1 MTLIEPKSC
10 PDCGGRLSA
19 ERWSSGLCLSCLLDL
34 GLSAASKAEPGPVV
48 AQPTGIQTLD
58 PLAPG
63 QVLGDRYRIR
73 SLLGRGGMGE
83 VFRAFDLKLRVDVA
97 LKAVR
102 VALLADERA
111 LDGLRQEVRAA
122 REVVSP
128 NVCRVFDLI
137 ELDGRELVSMEFVD
151 GVTLADLLR
160 ERSPFDL
167 QEARQVASQ
176 FLAGLE
182 AIHAAGLVHRDI
194 KPENVMITRAGRV
207 VVMDFGIARAM
218 TSVRSGTISGTPA
231 YMALEQ
237 ARGEVVD
244 ARADVFS
251 AGVVLAE
258 MVAAGGAR
266 NAAAR
271 EAVWRAVHDRPPRL
285 DETPWAAV
293 LRKAVADS
301 REQRYSTAAALS
313 RALDEVTLRRAGD
326 ESQRPY
332 PGLSSFTAR
341 DADYFVGRELEIEE
355 MWKTLQR
362 PHLLALIG
370 PSGAG
375 KSSFLRAGLG
385 PSAPPGWRVV
395 FATPGNRPFAA
406 LAHALAPELVGD
418 AEAIARLID
427 FEQPGVAVEV
437 ISRWRRRHD
446 HALLVLDQFEELF
459 TQSPADVQERFAQVL
474 ARLALDA
481 NVHVLLSLRDDFLF
495 HCHKFES
502 LAPIFSGLTAIGPPA
517 GVALRRALV
526 QPALKC
532 GYRFEDETMVD
543 EILADVAGERGALP
557 LVAFAMSRLWDARD
571 REHGLLTRSA
581 YHAIGG
587 VGGALAQHAEAMLER
602 IGQDRVAI
610 VRELFRNLVTA
621 QGTRATLDRDELLSV
636 FADDGGST
644 APATTTSRGQAA
656 EVLEA
661 LVDARL
667 LTSYEPPSIEPDAT
681 SRRRIEIVHESLL
694 TSWPRLVRW
703 QTQDQDGAQLRDQL
717 RQAARLWE
725 ERGKPE
731 DLLWTGT
738 SFREYELWRE
748 RYAGTLSASEDTF
761 ARAMTARTL
770 RRRRQR
776 RVGVAAVTA
785 AALTVAIAM
794 GVLWR
799 QSEGA
804 RARGGDSRPPCRGAA
819 TLHAG

>member
-1 MTLIEPKSC
+1 M
-10 PDCGGRLSA
+10 
-19 ERWSSGLCLSCLLDL
+19 
-34 GLSAASKAEPGPVV
+34 
-48 AQPTGIQTLD
+48 
-58 PLAPG
+58 
-63 QVLGDRYRIR
+63 
-73 SLLGRGGMGE
+73 
-83 VFRAFDLKLRVDVA
+83 
-97 LKAVR
+97 
-102 VALLADERA
+102 
-111 LDGLRQEVRAA
+111 
-122 REVVSP
+122 
-128 NVCRVFDLI
+128 
-137 ELDGRELVSMEFVD
+137 
-151 GVTLADLLR
+151 
-160 ERSPFDL
+160 
-167 QEARQVASQ
+167 
-176 FLAGLE
+176 
-182 AIHAAGLVHRDI
+182 
-194 KPENVMITRAGRV
+194 
-207 VVMDFGIARAM
+207 
-218 TSVRSGTISGTPA
+218 
-231 YMALEQ
+231 
-237 ARGEVVD
+237 
-244 ARADVFS
+244 
-251 AGVVLAE
+251 
-258 MVAAGGAR
+258 
-266 NAAAR
+266 
-271 EAVWRAVHDRPPRL
+271 
-285 DETPWAAV
+285 
-293 LRKAVADS
+293 
-301 REQRYSTAAALS
+301 
-313 RALDEVTLRRAGD
+313 
-326 ESQRPY
+326 
-332 PGLSSFTAR
+332 
-341 DADYFVGRELEIEE
+341 
-355 MWKTLQR
+355 
-362 PHLLALIG
+362 
-370 PSGAG
+370 
-375 KSSFLRAGLG
+375 
-385 PSAPPGWRVV
+385 
-395 FATPGNRPFAA
+395 
-406 LAHALAPELVGD
+406 
-418 AEAIARLID
+418 
-427 FEQPGVAVEV
+427 
-437 ISRWRRRHD
+437 
-446 HALLVLDQFEELF
+446 
-459 TQSPADVQERFAQVL
+459 L

-517 GVALRRALV
+517 GAALRRALV

-543 EILADVAGERGALP
+543 EILAEVAGERGALP

-636 FADDGGST
+636 FADDGGPT

-776 RVGVAAVTA
+776 RIGVAAVTA
-785 AALTVAIAM
+785 AALAVAIAM

-804 RARGGDSRPPCRGAA
+804 RARGGDGRPPRRGAA
-819 TLHAG
+819 ALHAGSGRDRPEPHRNGCLRAGEPRAGRQPPRAAPRPARAVAGPACVHPRSDRRVRGVCTSSRSRTTATGWPR